1 MRGFFGWGEGRGKG
15 IGVRGLLRG
24 FEMVDLVEEERAAAA
39 AAAAAESMTAHNAAS
54 SRSLSS
60 MMNGDAILREIVNE
74 EFDFCGRRKFVL

>member
-24 FEMVDLVEEERAAAA
+24 FEMVDLVEEEREEAAD
-39 AAAAAESMTAHNAAS
+39 AAESMTAHNAAS